1 MEPIVIEYA
10 KSGRSKCKGCGQK
23 ILNREVRYGQLITH
37 PYRNVE
43 YYAYYHIGCVEVLG
57 TDAAIEED
65 IGFCRVCE
73 GDFSTPSVII
83 KCDDFMEHVHLK
95 CCSEIYQQQAP
106 FCATVDVTDFDNYD
120 ELSQEDK
127 DKLSKAF
134 GSDSNV
140 NNSSEEDDDD
150 DDEIEV
156 VGETK
161 GATAVAG
168 STFLG
173 HDLEE
178 SKREFEEA
186 EKAGNVVNLI
196 LSDED
201 DEDNNNDTSNVKE
214 YKTDKEIQDDKKI
227 KRQKELEKLR
237 VLMDSDDDDDD
248 DEDEEI
254 IPVRSKKKK
263 RQRNTITIDS
273 DDDDDDDDDD
283 GDDDDDDDDDDDED
297 EEIIPVRSKKKKRQR
312 NTIVI
317 DSDDDDDD
325 DDDDNN
331 NNNNVNNGNNNL
343 NTNVVVSSTTG
354 SSSSNNNINS
364 NSSSTCNGNRKNEQF
379 ICIVCKA
386 RTRQRCSACN
396 NIFYCSGACQRKDWV
411 FHKNECLPP
420 LLTSSTTTTTTRSNP
435 TRRVR
440 KRKQSTTSRRKRKRK
455 RGKRRKKST
464 AATKKAKVVNKN
476 TPRERVRNAIKN
488 FNKKKV

>member
-248 DEDEEI
+248 DED
-254 IPVRSKKKK
+254 
-263 RQRNTITIDS
+263 DDGH
-273 DDDDDDDDDD
+273 DDDDDDD
-283 GDDDDDDDDDDDED
+283 
-297 EEIIPVRSKKKKRQR
+297 
-312 NTIVI
+312 
-317 DSDDDDDD
+317 
-325 DDDDNN
+325 
-331 NNNNVNNGNNNL
+331 
-343 NTNVVVSSTTG
+343 
-354 SSSSNNNINS
+354 
-364 NSSSTCNGNRKNEQF
+364 C
-379 ICIVCKA
+379 CC
-386 RTRQRCSACN
+386 
-396 NIFYCSGACQRKDWV
+396 
-411 FHKNECLPP
+411 
-420 LLTSSTTTTTTRSNP
+420 
-435 TRRVR
+435 
-440 KRKQSTTSRRKRKRK
+440 
-455 RGKRRKKST
+455 
-464 AATKKAKVVNKN
+464 
-476 TPRERVRNAIKN
+476 
-488 FNKKKV
+488 